1 MNCNTRVM
9 QITKTTPI
17 VTAATLIAAAALA
30 PAASA
35 NIATYSNTSG
45 DVRCEI
51 YQVDGSTETICVSDT
66 ARQTQPE
73 CNPPEQLIPAVTVG
87 RDFVGTNCWNQGFV
101 GQPQKLNPLQVQRFG
116 TATVIPGFSGNLYV
130 LDIARRALVRAG
142 SANVVLFK
150 I

>member
-1 MNCNTRVM
+1 M
-9 QITKTTPI
+9 KTTHTATTI
-17 VTAATLIAAAALA
+17 VAALAATTATLA
-30 PAASA
+30 PAATA
-35 NIATYSNTSG
+35 NPNVATYSNAAG
-45 DVRCEI
+45 NVRCEI
-51 YQVDGSTETICVSDT
+51 YQVDGSTETICVSET

-101 GQPQKLNPLQVQRFG
+101 GQPQKLSPLQVQRFG

-130 LDIARRALVRAG
+130 LDIARRTLVRAG
-142 SANVVLFK
+142 STNVVLFK